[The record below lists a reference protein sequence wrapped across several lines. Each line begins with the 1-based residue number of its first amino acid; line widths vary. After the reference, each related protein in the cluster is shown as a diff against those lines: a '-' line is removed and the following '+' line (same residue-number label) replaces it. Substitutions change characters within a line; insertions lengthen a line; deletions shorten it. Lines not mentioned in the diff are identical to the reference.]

1 MNKKTVCGI
10 AIGIVLLLCCILYF
24 RPLSLS
30 TDITE
35 NNSLI
40 VQINDLG
47 VRNGEPYIDSKGY
60 DHITEEQKRK
70 VVELIQEYSYK
81 RTLKTSFSDGT
92 IEKIGNRAVLI
103 YVYDNETEIKSIYVS
118 DSGQVSIDNKL
129 YEMKN
134 AEQFNER
141 LEAIFEE

>member
-1 MNKKTVCGI
+1 M
-10 AIGIVLLLCCILYF
+10 
-24 RPLSLS
+24 
-30 TDITE
+30 
-35 NNSLI
+35 
-40 VQINDLG
+40 
-47 VRNGEPYIDSKGY
+47 
-60 DHITEEQKRK
+60 
-70 VVELIQEYSYK
+70 
-81 RTLKTSFSDGT
+81 
-92 IEKIGNRAVLI
+92 LI